1 MPTSVA
7 ASSGYSLG
15 PLSGQNGWNGG
26 IDSLN
31 HVLPFNVNTAGA
43 ADVVNTEAHTG
54 SHSWYFAKGSNTPG
68 AGTPFSPYV
77 AKAGAPNEDT
87 DGDMVVISF
96 AFKAAKPGDGS
107 RIAINE
113 GAAKRDDRTGSNIY
127 LVADTASTVRL
138 YMIPASQT
146 DVIGPAVELGNFAA
160 DSWHVVEMTTVY
172 PDTSLAPDDVDS
184 WGTTTYKVDGV
195 VVGSANPWAHW
206 WRYQS
211 GLEVGDASQYPYAP
225 GASIKFSNYN
235 NDASHFG
242 FYFDDVSYRVIDS
255 STHATVAA
263 FSTSF
268 ESSTENAPVVFTA
281 PVSGTFTTS
290 FNQITVTFNE
300 ALNDPAGDILPDD
313 VTNPKNFRLF
323 QPGSNGEFDTVE
335 CSTGI
340 QGDDTPISIDSVV
353 YNSGLY
359 QAVLNLNGGSNL
371 AIGRYRL
378 LVCGTTSLVNT
389 LGIPLND
396 EPGTDSSYDFTISAA
411 TPTPAP
417 TAIPTITPTVV
428 PTTTPTA
435 TQTTIP
441 TKGPTTV
448 PTIAPTGTPIS
459 AASVAG
465 GLPIPLTG
473 FAPGRI
479 SALPKQ
485 TTAYADLG
493 TLWLEIPALG
503 VKASIVGVPQTT
515 SGWDVTWLGN
525 EIGWLNGTAWPSWNG
540 NSVLTAHVY
549 NTDGLAGPFVDLS
562 SLKWGDAVLLHSGKS
577 IYTYEVRENLKVN
590 PDDIS
595 KVTKHQELPWL
606 TLVTCSS
613 YDETSGTYLKRVVV
627 RAVLVEKQ

>member
-1 MPTSVA
+1 MHKTFSRLITLTTAFLILFSTLSLPTPVA

-31 HVLPFNVNTAGA
+31 HVLAFNVNTAGA
-43 ADVVNTEAHTG
+43 ADVVNSEAHTG
-54 SHSWYFAKGSNTPG
+54 TQSWYFAKGSNTPG

-77 AKAGAPNEDT
+77 AKAGAPNEAT
-87 DGDMVVISF
+87 DGDRVDISF
-96 AFKAAKPGDGS
+96 AFKAATPGDGS

-127 LVADTASTVRL
+127 MEAVSGTNNVRL
-138 YMIPASQT
+138 YMVPASQS
-146 DVIGPAVELGNFAA
+146 DVIGPYVELGFYDAA
-160 DSWHVVEMTTVY
+160 SWHVVEMTTTY
-172 PDTSLAPDDVDS
+172 PDTSLAPDDVNS

-195 VVGSANPWAHW
+195 VVGTANPWAHW

-211 GLEVGDASQYPYAP
+211 DLETPAVGDFPYAP
-225 GASIKFSNYN
+225 GASLKFSNYY
-235 NDASHFG
+235 NDATHHG

-268 ESSTENAPVVFTA
+268 ESNTSDSPAVMAA
-281 PVSGTFTTS
+281 PVSGSYTTS
-290 FNQITVTFNE
+290 FNKITVTFNE
-300 ALNDPAGDILPDD
+300 ALNDPTGNTLPDD
-313 VTNPKNFRLF
+313 VTNPKNYRLL
-323 QPGSNGEFDTVE
+323 QPGSNGVFDSVE

-340 QGDDTPISIDSVV
+340 QGDDSAISIDSVV
-353 YNSGLY
+353 YSSSLY
-359 QAVLNLNGGSNL
+359 QSVLSINGGSNL
-371 AIGRYRL
+371 PAGQYRL

-396 EPGTDSSYDFTISAA
+396 EPGTDSSYDFTIKKASSSPTA
-411 TPTPAP
+411 TPTV
-417 TAIPTITPTVV
+417 TPLT
-428 PTTTPTA
+428 
-435 TQTTIP
+435 
-441 TKGPTTV
+441 
-448 PTIAPTGTPIS
+448 
-459 AASVAG
+459 AASAAG

-485 TTAYADLG
+485 VTAYADLG
-493 TLWLEIPALG
+493 SLWLEIPTLG
-503 VKASIVGVPQTT
+503 VKASIVGVPQTA
-515 SGWDVTWLGN
+515 SGWDVSWLGS

-549 NTDGLAGPFVDLS
+549 NADGLAGPFVDLS

-577 IYTYEVRENLKVN
+577 VYTYEVRENFKVN
-590 PDDIS
+590 PS
-595 KVTKHQELPWL
+595 ELGKVTQHEELPWL

-613 YDETSGTYLKRVVV
+613 FDEASGTYLKRVVV
-627 RAVLVEKQ
+627 RAVLIEKQ

>member
-1 MPTSVA
+1 MHKTISRLITFTTAFMILFSTLAFPTTVA

-31 HVLPFNVNTAGA
+31 HVLAFNVNTAGA

-54 SHSWYFAKGSNTPG
+54 TQSWYFAEGSNTPG

-77 AKAGAPNEDT
+77 AKAGAPNEAT

-146 DVIGPAVELGNFAA
+146 DVIGTAVELGNFAA

-172 PDTSLAPDDVDS
+172 PDTSLAPDDVNS
-184 WGTTTYKVDGV
+184 WGTTTYKVDGT
-195 VVGSANPWAHW
+195 VVGTANPWAHW

-225 GASIKFSNYN
+225 GAGIKFSNYN

-242 FYFDDVSYRVIDS
+242 FYFDDVSYRVIDN

-268 ESSTENAPVVFTA
+268 ESSTADAPVVFTA
-281 PVSGTFTTS
+281 PVSGTYTTS
-290 FNQITVTFNE
+290 FHQITVTFNE
-300 ALNDPAGDILPDD
+300 AINDPIGNILPDD
-313 VTNPKNFRLF
+313 VTNPKNFKLF
-323 QPGSNGEFDTVE
+323 QPGSNGVFDTVE
-335 CSTGI
+335 CSTGL
-340 QGDDTPISIDSVV
+340 QGDDTAISIDSVS
-353 YNSGLY
+353 YKSGLY

-371 AIGRYRL
+371 AVGQYRL

-396 EPGTDSSYDFTISAA
+396 EPGTDSSYDFTISTASPTKVPTTSPTA
-411 TPTPAP
+411 TPTLGPAV
-417 TAIPTITPTVV
+417 A
-428 PTTTPTA
+428 A
-435 TQTTIP
+435 
-441 TKGPTTV
+441 
-448 PTIAPTGTPIS
+448 S
-459 AASVAG
+459 AAA

-473 FAPGRI
+473 FAPGQI

-493 TLWLEIPALG
+493 NLWLEIPALG
-503 VKASIVGVPQTT
+503 IKASIVGVPQTAD
-515 SGWDVTWLGN
+515 GWDVSWLGN

-540 NSVLTAHVY
+540 NAVLTAHVY
-549 NTDGLAGPFVDLS
+549 NADGLAGPFVDLS
-562 SLKWGDAVLLHSGKS
+562 SLKWGDTVLLHSGKS
-577 IYTYEVRENLKVN
+577 VYTYEVRENFKVN
-590 PDDIS
+590 PSELS
-595 KVTKHQELPWL
+595 KVTKHEELPWL

-613 YDETSGTYLKRVVV
+613 YDPASGTYLKRVVV
-627 RAVLVEKQ
+627 RAVLVEKK